1 MVAKGTFK
9 ITMRASLRDFEF
21 YVLAEENINLEEL
34 INSYSRRLSEVE
46 KSMETLEKRLST
58 ENFLKKAPEEE
69 VQRTKEALEE
79 LREERERIQRPL
91 GMLQEAR

>member
-1 MVAKGTFK
+1 MFLWVILLSFW
-9 ITMRASLRDFEF
+9 
-21 YVLAEENINLEEL
+21 NINLEEL

-46 KSMETLEKRLST
+46 KSMETFEKRLSN

-79 LREERERIQRPL
+79 LREERERIQRLL

>member
-1 MVAKGTFK
+1 
-9 ITMRASLRDFEF
+9 
-21 YVLAEENINLEEL
+21 
-34 INSYSRRLSEVE
+34 
-46 KSMETLEKRLST
+46 METFEKRLSN

-79 LREERERIQRPL
+79 LREERERIQRLL